1 MREIP
6 PLHTL
11 VLRSVGPTG
20 CHPEVTFGGP
30 HCRVMIPSQDDK
42 DDKDDA
48 NNNSNNYNEKEEKD
62 KKADSD
68 DDDDD
73 DNEGDAD
80 ATKEGDFKSESSPD
94 LVPENGS
101 GSGSAS
107 KESNANFSKQNSQ
120 ESNSKISS
128 NQIEKSQE
136 RQAEKKK
143 SAILEARDIMPPDQP
158 TITGRLLRSLRNRPV
173 GDPLSASPAS
183 KRSADDITMQSIPL
197 PREPYSG
204 PGRPNANDVDI
215 SHPWMLAIYPA
226 RAVSH
231 DNNSNSR
238 QSGETQSET
247 TSGPDNADQ
256 STMESTPNDNSQSH
270 IHINTPLQPNE
281 ILTIQNTNHALHTLQ
296 LFIDALVESG
306 RAGDTRMGIHFFREW
321 TIAVAGDH
329 PDFLEL
335 LKEREKEEKERL
347 ELKAAEEARSMQTN
361 GTMKDGGSKHDGIN
375 NSGTSRGLILR
386 RPSKKRRKLQK
397 KLLPNLP
404 LGTLSLHNLAS
415 ASIHTFRSMRKA
427 HVGLCLGTL
436 DLTGVHGLTDS
447 ILSNVICANGA
458 FPRIRCL
465 SIKNC
470 RKVTGKGI
478 ASLTR
483 LVDLRSFDCGGCFNI
498 RPDDV
503 LSLLKSHPGTAD
515 RTLNEIYAGGLGW
528 TDVAIE
534 SLVELTSTHLRGLG
548 VGFSPYVSGPGLVL
562 ALNRAAETLDRLA
575 VPFCD
580 GLDDAVLAALG
591 RGLKKLAVLDVRGCG
606 KVTSLTGVMDA
617 RISAGIIKFDAGSD
631 AGDERDE
638 EQMARVIAGH
648 LFVLARYSGITKNSL
663 DETLRLH
670 HQGEVL
676 TCILDGGG
684 IGEGIRR

>member
-11 VLRSVGPTG
+11 VLRSVGPPG

-30 HCRVMIPSQDDK
+30 HCRVMIPSE

-48 NNNSNNYNEKEEKD
+48 NNSSNNNNEKEEKD

-80 ATKEGDFKSESSPD
+80 AAKKGDCKSESSPD
-94 LVPENGS
+94 LVPENGT

-107 KESNANFSKQNSQ
+107 KESNVDCNKQTSQ

-128 NQIEKSQE
+128 SEIDNGKSEE

-143 SAILEARDIMPPDQP
+143 SAILEGRDIMPPDQP

-173 GDPLSASPAS
+173 GDPLATSPAS
-183 KRSADDITMQSIPL
+183 KRSANDITMQAIPL

-215 SHPWMLAIYPA
+215 SHPWMLAIYPPRTDSA
-226 RAVSH
+226 Q
-231 DNNSNSR
+231 NNCNLP
-238 QSGETQSET
+238 QSGEMQSET
-247 TSGPDNADQ
+247 TGGPDNADQ
-256 STMESTPNDNSQSH
+256 STTVAALTPNDNSQSH
-270 IHINTPLQPNE
+270 MHINTPLQPNE

-306 RAGDTRMGIHFFREW
+306 RAGDTRLGIHFFREW

-347 ELKAAEEARSMQTN
+347 ELKATEEARSKQTN
-361 GTMKDGGSKHDGIN
+361 GTMKDGGSKQDTI
-375 NSGTSRGLILR
+375 RGLILR

-397 KLLPNLP
+397 KLLPTLP

-458 FPRIRCL
+458 FPRIQRL

-580 GLDDAVLAALG
+580 GLDDAVLAALA

-617 RISAGIIKFDAGSD
+617 RVSAGIIKFDAGSD
-631 AGDERDE
+631 AGDGRDE
-638 EQMARVIAGH
+638 EQKARVIAGH

-684 IGEGIRR
+684 IGGGIRR